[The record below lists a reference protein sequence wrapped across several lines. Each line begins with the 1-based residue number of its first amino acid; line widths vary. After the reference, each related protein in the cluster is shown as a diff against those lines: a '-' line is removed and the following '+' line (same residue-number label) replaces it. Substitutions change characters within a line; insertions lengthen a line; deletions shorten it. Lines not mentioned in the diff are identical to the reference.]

1 MNNSPQK
8 SAINSQINDL
18 INLKYL
24 GLNKGLRRGAA
35 FDELSA
41 SIICDFD
48 IQSEDIVDGN
58 DDNDL
63 DVIFINS
70 NDQGIFINI
79 LNCKSSETEKFSE
92 VELGKIKKG
101 LFYTFEADKNLYKKL
116 ENQNLLAKIEEI
128 REDKESIVEVNCFY
142 CVFSGDNDNDKKIKR
157 EVGEIHNYF
166 SEYFK
171 TVYPNAKFNL
181 SLVNAEDLF
190 YIDAQRKQSLRNEK
204 ISIPYYGDKVISN
217 EVETDKIDGRL
228 ATVRG
233 EEIARLVDKYGESL
247 FEKNVRGWMS
257 FRKYNKDI
265 LCSCSSDNESELFWF
280 LNNGLTIVCDKC
292 VPEPDK
298 KMLKLTAPQIING
311 QQTARVL
318 EKAYKNSVLK
328 ENVKV
333 LLKIYVTTDPDIII
347 KVAKATNSQLVV
359 KSRDLV
365 SNNTEQIAIQ
375 NEFIRNKYGY
385 ERQRGEKKSK
395 TADIKENFNN
405 FFVAQS
411 VLSTL
416 FGQPSFAKKKQED
429 KIFGEPNYS
438 KIFRNNSVDEILA
451 ATLLCNFCL
460 SEGLKLERKNTS
472 DQIKYFAFF
481 HIARIIWFNLKNK
494 EKMKNDEIIAI
505 IENHKNR
512 EKLNNIYTKASN
524 MLLGIYKKY
533 NKNEKIISIGHLF
546 SRLEVDKDINKL
558 LFK

>member
-18 INLKYL
+18 ISLKYL
-24 GLNKGLRRGAA
+24 GLNKGLQRGAA
-35 FDELSA
+35 FNELSA
-41 SIICDFD
+41 SIICESD
-48 IQSEDIVDGN
+48 IQSEDIVDGD
-58 DDNDL
+58 DDNGL
-63 DVIFINS
+63 DVVFINS

-92 VELGKIKKG
+92 VELGKIKNG
-101 LFYTFEADKNLYKKL
+101 LFYTFEADKKKYKKL

-128 REDKESIVEVNCFY
+128 REDKENIVEVNCFY
-142 CVFSGDNDNDKKIKR
+142 CAFSGDNNKDKKIKR
-157 EVGEIHNYF
+157 EVEEIQNYF

-181 SLVNAEDLF
+181 SLINAEDLF

-217 EVETDKIDGRL
+217 EVETEKIDGRL

-233 EEIARLVDKYGESL
+233 EEIAKLVEKYGESL

-265 LCSCSSDNESELFWF
+265 LYSCSSDNESELFWF

-298 KMLKLTAPQIING
+298 KILKLTAPQIING

-318 EKAYKNSVLK
+318 EKAYKDGILK

-333 LLKIYVTTDPDIII
+333 LLKIYVTTAPDIII

-365 SNNTEQIAIQ
+365 SNNTEQLAIQ

-438 KIFRNNSVDEILA
+438 KIFRNNSVDEILTV
-451 ATLLCNFCL
+451 TLLCNFCL
-460 SEGLKLERKNTS
+460 GEGLKLERKNIS

-494 EKMKNDEIIAI
+494 EKMKNDEIISI
-505 IENHKNR
+505 IQNHKNKK
-512 EKLNNIYTKASN
+512 KLNNIYTKASN
-524 MLLGIYKKY
+524 ILLGVYKKY
-533 NKNEKIISIGHLF
+533 NKKEKIISIGHLF

>member
-18 INLKYL
+18 ISLKYL
-24 GLNKGLRRGAA
+24 GLNKGLQRGAA
-35 FDELSA
+35 FNELSA
-41 SIICDFD
+41 SIICESD
-48 IQSEDIVDGN
+48 IQSEDIVDGD
-58 DDNDL
+58 DDNGL
-63 DVIFINS
+63 DVVFINS

-92 VELGKIKKG
+92 VELGKIKNG
-101 LFYTFEADKNLYKKL
+101 LFYTFEADKKKYKKL

-128 REDKESIVEVNCFY
+128 REDKENIVEVNCFY
-142 CVFSGDNDNDKKIKR
+142 CAFSGDNNKDKKIKR
-157 EVGEIHNYF
+157 EVEEIQNYF

-181 SLVNAEDLF
+181 SLINAEDLF

-217 EVETDKIDGRL
+217 EVETEKIDGRL

-233 EEIARLVDKYGESL
+233 EEIAKLVEKYGESL

-265 LCSCSSDNESELFWF
+265 LYSCSSDNESELFWF

-298 KMLKLTAPQIING
+298 KILKLTAPQIING

-318 EKAYKNSVLK
+318 EKAYKDGILK

-365 SNNTEQIAIQ
+365 SNNTEQLAIQ

-438 KIFRNNSVDEILA
+438 KIFRNNSVDQILTV
-451 ATLLCNFCL
+451 TLLCNFCL
-460 SEGLKLERKNTS
+460 GEGLKLERKNIS

-494 EKMKNDEIIAI
+494 EKMKNDEIISI
-505 IENHKNR
+505 IQNHKNKK
-512 EKLNNIYTKASN
+512 KLNNIYTKASN
-524 MLLGIYKKY
+524 ILLGVYKKY
-533 NKNEKIISIGHLF
+533 NKKEKIISIGHLF

>member
-18 INLKYL
+18 ISLKYL
-24 GLNKGLRRGAA
+24 GLNKGLQRGAA
-35 FDELSA
+35 FNELSA
-41 SIICDFD
+41 SIICESD
-48 IQSEDIVDGN
+48 IQSEDIVDGD
-58 DDNDL
+58 DDNGL
-63 DVIFINS
+63 DVVFINS

-92 VELGKIKKG
+92 VELGKIKNG
-101 LFYTFEADKNLYKKL
+101 LFYTFEADKKKYKKL

-128 REDKESIVEVNCFY
+128 REDKENIVEVNCFY
-142 CVFSGDNDNDKKIKR
+142 CAFSGDNNKDKKIKR
-157 EVGEIHNYF
+157 EVEEIQNYF

-181 SLVNAEDLF
+181 SLINAEDLF

-217 EVETDKIDGRL
+217 EVETEKIDGRL

-233 EEIARLVDKYGESL
+233 EEIAKLVEKYGESL

-265 LCSCSSDNESELFWF
+265 LYSCSSDNESELFWF

-298 KMLKLTAPQIING
+298 KILKLTAPQIING

-318 EKAYKNSVLK
+318 EKAYKDGILK

-365 SNNTEQIAIQ
+365 SNNTEQLAIQ

-438 KIFRNNSVDEILA
+438 KIFRNNSVDEILTV
-451 ATLLCNFCL
+451 TLLCNFCL
-460 SEGLKLERKNTS
+460 GEGLKLERKNIS

-494 EKMKNDEIIAI
+494 EKMKNDEIISI
-505 IENHKNR
+505 IQNHKNKK
-512 EKLNNIYTKASN
+512 KLNNIYTKASN
-524 MLLGIYKKY
+524 ILLGVYKKY
-533 NKNEKIISIGHLF
+533 NKKEKIISIGHLF